1 MWAPPGAA
9 FDPKR
14 LWWLVS
20 KSSPGRKKKR
30 NHFHCRDS
38 SPKQFAFQETQW
50 LINCLTPG
58 SLLCS
63 RVSRS
68 LVFSLWLPSYKQIE
82 TIRSDTIRYYAIP
95 QPNSVLLFYS
105 FSQQNRLSNRIRIGQ
120 LGNAFG
126 NGLEASFTIS
136 WTDRC
141 TGGSTESSW
150 RP

>member
-95 QPNSVLLFYS
+95 QPNSLLFIFPTES
-105 FSQQNRLSNRIRIGQ
+105 IRLSNRIRIGQ